1 MMAMRK
7 TLLSMATLAGCIA
20 FGRAASA
27 QGSPV
32 YDNSNFLQDI
42 QAVATAA
49 KELAQ
54 LQSQL
59 QQMRQQYQMFTNPS
73 NITGM
78 LPALNAPS
86 LQNPMPAASTMPG
99 QIAGSPNTLS
109 SSGQAFYQ
117 LNHVFTATGTDPQAN
132 LLNRSAV
139 STANIQGMA
148 AANLVSIEQRQANL
162 NQMQTELQ
170 NATDI
175 KQVTAINGRIA
186 IESNAIQGQQAQA
199 QNLAALASAQAQADQ
214 QAALQS
220 IRQGHEQA
228 AAMFTGTLN

>member
-7 TLLSMATLAGCIA
+7 TRLAMAALAGCIA
-20 FGRAASA
+20 LSRAASA
-27 QGSPV
+27 QGYPV
-32 YDNSNFLQDI
+32 YDNSNFLQDV

-54 LQSQL
+54 LQAQL
-59 QQMRQQYQMFTNPS
+59 QQLRQQYQMFTNPT

-86 LQNPMPAASTMPG
+86 LQNSMPAASAMPG
-99 QIAGSPNTLS
+99 QVVGSPNTLS
-109 SSGQAFYQ
+109 SLAQTFYN
-117 LNHVFTATGTDPQAN
+117 LNHVFTATGTDPQAT
-132 LLNRSAV
+132 LLNRSSI
-139 STANIQGMA
+139 STANIQGIA
-148 AANLVSIEQRQANL
+148 AANLASIEQRQANL
-162 NQMQTELQ
+162 NAMQTELQ
-170 NATDI
+170 SATDI
-175 KQVTAINGRIA
+175 KQVDAINGRIA

-199 QNLAALASAQAQADQ
+199 QNLVALASAQAQANQ

-228 AAMFTGTLN
+228 AAQFTGTLN

>member
-1 MMAMRK
+1 MKKALLTAAAVVACMTFGPGAHAQMAVFD
-7 TLLSMATLAGCIA
+7 A
-20 FGRAASA
+20 
-27 QGSPV
+27 
-32 YDNSNFLQDI
+32 SNFANTLREVQ
-42 QAVATAA
+42 TAA
-49 KELAQ
+49 NQ
-54 LQSQL
+54 LTQLNAQL

-86 LQNPMPAASTMPG
+86 LQNSMPAASSMPG
-99 QIAGSPNTLS
+99 QVVGSANALS
-109 SSGQAFYQ
+109 SLGQTFYK

-132 LLNRSAV
+132 LLNRSSI
-139 STANIQGMA
+139 STANIQGIA
-148 AANLVSIEQRQANL
+148 AANLASIEQRQGNL
-162 NQMQTELQ
+162 NEMQTELE

-228 AAMFTGTLN
+228 AAMFTETLN

>member
-7 TLLSMATLAGCIA
+7 TFLAAAALAGWVA
-20 FGRAASA
+20 FGGAANA
-27 QGSPV
+27 QYAV
-32 YDNSNFLQDI
+32 YDSSNFGQAV

-59 QQMRQQYQMFTNPS
+59 QQLRQQYQMFTNPT
-73 NITGM
+73 NVTGM
-78 LPALNAPS
+78 FPALNAPS
-86 LQNPMPAASTMPG
+86 LQNPMPPASAMPG
-99 QIAGSPNTLS
+99 QMTGTTNALS
-109 SSGQAFYQ
+109 GTGQTFYNA
-117 LNHVFTATGTDPQAN
+117 NHVFTATGTDPQAS
-132 LLNRSAV
+132 LLNRSAIA
-139 STANIQGMA
+139 TANIQGIA
-148 AANLVSIEQRQANL
+148 ATNLASIEQRLATLNAMQA
-162 NQMQTELQ
+162 ELQ

-199 QNLAALASAQAQADQ
+199 QNLAVLAAVQAQANQ

-228 AAMFTGTLN
+228 AAQFTGTLN

>member
-1 MMAMRK
+1 MKKALLTAAAVVACMTFGPGAHAQMAVFD
-7 TLLSMATLAGCIA
+7 A
-20 FGRAASA
+20 
-27 QGSPV
+27 
-32 YDNSNFLQDI
+32 SNFANTLREVQ
-42 QAVATAA
+42 TAA
-49 KELAQ
+49 NQ
-54 LQSQL
+54 LTQLNAQL

-86 LQNPMPAASTMPG
+86 LQNSMPPASSMPG
-99 QIAGSPNTLS
+99 QVVGSANALS
-109 SSGQAFYQ
+109 SLGQTFYK

-132 LLNRSAV
+132 LLNRSSI
-139 STANIQGMA
+139 STANIQGIA
-148 AANLVSIEQRQANL
+148 AANLASIEQRQASL
-162 NQMQTELQ
+162 NDMQAELQ

-186 IESNAIQGQQAQA
+186 IESNAIEGQQAQA
-199 QNLAALASAQAQADQ
+199 QSLAALASAQAQADQ

-220 IRQGHEQA
+220 TRQGHEQA

>member
-1 MMAMRK
+1 MK
-7 TLLSMATLAGCIA
+7 LFLLAAAI
-20 FGRAASA
+20 AASLTAGPGARA
-27 QGSPV
+27 QMPV
-32 YDNSNFLQDI
+32 YDAANFANTL

-49 KELAQ
+49 NQLAQ
-54 LQSQL
+54 LNAQL

-73 NITGM
+73 NIAGM
-78 LPALNAPS
+78 FSELNTPS
-86 LQNPMPAASTMPG
+86 LQNSMPPAGSIPG
-99 QIAGSPNTLS
+99 QIAGSSATLS
-109 SSGQAFYQ
+109 SQGQAFYN
-117 LNHVFTATGTDPQAN
+117 LNHVYTATGTDPQAG
-132 LLNRSAV
+132 LLNRSAI
-139 STANIQGMA
+139 STANILGMA
-148 AANLVSIEQRQANL
+148 AANLASIEQRQANL
-162 NQMQTELQ
+162 NAMQTELQ

-199 QNLAALASAQAQADQ
+199 ANLATMAAAQTQTDQ

>member
-1 MMAMRK
+1 MRK
-7 TLLSMATLAGCIA
+7 IPSGGGPGWSAARSVVARARAQIPSTTTPISCNTL
-20 FGRAASA
+20 
-27 QGSPV
+27 
-32 YDNSNFLQDI
+32 

-49 KELAQ
+49 NQ
-54 LQSQL
+54 LTQLNAQL

-73 NITGM
+73 NIAGM

-86 LQNPMPAASTMPG
+86 LQNSMPAASSIPG
-99 QIAGSPNTLS
+99 QIAGASTTLS
-109 SSGQAFYQ
+109 SQGQTFFN
-117 LNHVFTATGTDPQAN
+117 LNHVWTATGTDPQAG
-132 LLNRSAV
+132 LLNRSSI

-148 AANLVSIEQRQANL
+148 AANLASIEQRQANL
-162 NQMQTELQ
+162 NAMQTELQ
-170 NATDI
+170 NAPDI

-199 QNLAALASAQAQADQ
+199 ANLAAMASAQTQTDQ

>member
-1 MMAMRK
+1 MKKALLTAAAVVACMTFGLGARAQMAVFD
-7 TLLSMATLAGCIA
+7 A
-20 FGRAASA
+20 
-27 QGSPV
+27 
-32 YDNSNFLQDI
+32 SNFANTLREVQTE
-42 QAVATAA
+42 AN
-49 KELAQ
+49 Q
-54 LQSQL
+54 LTQLNAQL

-86 LQNPMPAASTMPG
+86 LQNSMPAASSMPG
-99 QIAGSPNTLS
+99 QVVGSANALS
-109 SSGQAFYQ
+109 SLGQTFYK

-132 LLNRSAV
+132 LLNRSSI
-139 STANIQGMA
+139 STANIQGIA
-148 AANLVSIEQRQANL
+148 AANLASIEQRQGNL
-162 NQMQTELQ
+162 NEMQAELE

-214 QAALQS
+214 QAAQQS

>member
-1 MMAMRK
+1 MKKALLTAAAVVVCMTFGLGARAQMAVFDASNFAN
-7 TLLSMATLAGCIA
+7 TLLEVQTEA
-20 FGRAASA
+20 
-27 QGSPV
+27 
-32 YDNSNFLQDI
+32 N
-42 QAVATAA
+42 
-49 KELAQ
+49 Q
-54 LQSQL
+54 LTQLNAQL

-78 LPALNAPS
+78 LPGLNAPS
-86 LQNPMPAASTMPG
+86 LQNSMPAASSMPG
-99 QIAGSPNTLS
+99 QVVGSANALS
-109 SSGQAFYQ
+109 SLGQTFYK

-132 LLNRSAV
+132 LLNRSSI
-139 STANIQGMA
+139 STANIQGIA
-148 AANLVSIEQRQANL
+148 AANLASIEQRQGNL
-162 NQMQTELQ
+162 NEMQAELE

-214 QAALQS
+214 QAAQQS

>member
-1 MMAMRK
+1 MK
-7 TLLSMATLAGCIA
+7 TTLLAATALAACMA
-20 FGRAASA
+20 FGPAAHAQMAVFDASNFANTLREAQTAAS
-27 QGSPV
+27 
-32 YDNSNFLQDI
+32 
-42 QAVATAA
+42 
-49 KELAQ
+49 Q
-54 LQSQL
+54 LTQLNAQL

-86 LQNPMPAASTMPG
+86 LQNSMPAANSMPG
-99 QIAGSPNTLS
+99 QIVGSPNTLS
-109 SSGQAFYQ
+109 SSGQTFYQ

-132 LLNRSAV
+132 LLNRSSI
-139 STANIQGMA
+139 STANIQGIA

-162 NQMQTELQ
+162 NEMQTELQ

-175 KQVTAINGRIA
+175 KQVTSINGRIA

-199 QNLAALASAQAQADQ
+199 QNLGALAAAQTQADQ

>member
-1 MMAMRK
+1 MKK
-7 TLLSMATLAGCIA
+7 TLLAAAVAVCMMAGS
-20 FGRAASA
+20 AAHA
-27 QGSPV
+27 QYAV
-32 YDNSNFLQDI
+32 YDAANFANTLREVQ
-42 QAVATAA
+42 TAA
-49 KELAQ
+49 NQ
-54 LQSQL
+54 LTQLNAQL

-86 LQNPMPAASTMPG
+86 LQNSMPAASSIPG
-99 QIAGSPNTLS
+99 QIVGSPNTLS
-109 SSGQAFYQ
+109 SSGQTFYQ

-132 LLNRSAV
+132 LLNRSSI
-139 STANIQGMA
+139 STANIQGIA

-162 NQMQTELQ
+162 NEMQTELQ

-199 QNLAALASAQAQADQ
+199 QNLGALAAAQTQADQ

>member
-1 MMAMRK
+1 MK
-7 TLLSMATLAGCIA
+7 SFLLAAAITACLTAGPGA
-20 FGRAASA
+20 RA
-27 QGSPV
+27 QMPV
-32 YDNSNFLQDI
+32 YDAANFANTL

-49 KELAQ
+49 NQLAQ
-54 LQSQL
+54 LNAQL

-73 NITGM
+73 NIAGM
-78 LPALNAPS
+78 FSELNTPS
-86 LQNPMPAASTMPG
+86 LQNSMPPAGSIPG
-99 QIAGSPNTLS
+99 QIAGSSATLS
-109 SSGQAFYQ
+109 SQGQAFYN
-117 LNHVFTATGTDPQAN
+117 LNHVYTATGTDPQAG
-132 LLNRSAV
+132 LLNRSAI
-139 STANIQGMA
+139 STANILGMA
-148 AANLVSIEQRQANL
+148 AANLASIEQRQANL
-162 NQMQTELQ
+162 NAMQTELQ

-199 QNLAALASAQAQADQ
+199 ANLATMAAAQTQTDQ